1 MEVEDEVQVV
11 IVISLQRGP
20 FGLKGWVW
28 NLIVAAI
35 ETKRFLWGLWLVK
48 QQMWGCAFFSRFN

>member
-11 IVISLQRGP
+11 IVISLQRGR

-28 NLIVAAI
+28 NLIVVAAI
-35 ETKRFLWGLWLVK
+35 ETKRFLWGL
-48 QQMWGCAFFSRFN
+48 